1 MHKPRFLDQLAMEL
15 GDSDAFSV
23 GFARG
28 RRAFQPQYVEA
39 KWARDRAAY
48 IKHIKLEVTLD
59 FDAKKITGTATHR
72 LSAIAGPLERLEFDA
87 AELDINAV
95 RVGAGGAGG
104 EPASFESCDGKLRIA
119 LPRALG
125 AGEEIEIA
133 IDYAGQPRRG
143 LYFVGP
149 DPEYPNKPR
158 QAWTQGEDEDSRY
171 WFPCYDYPNNRTTS
185 EIVATVPEQFTAISN
200 GALVGTSSDA
210 TAKTRTFHWR
220 HDVPHSAYL
229 ITLAAGEFAM
239 IEERAGSVPVTYY
252 VAPGREDDARRA
264 FGNTPK
270 MIQFFE
276 RVIGVPYPYAKY
288 AQVAVSDFIFGGME
302 NTSATTQTDSTL
314 HDARAHLD
322 FKSDP
327 LVAHELA
334 HQWWGDL
341 LTCRDWA
348 HAWLNEGFATYFE
361 ALWCEENLG
370 ADEFAWNVRQD
381 REGYLDEDANH
392 YRRAIVCNRYRTPI
406 ELFDRHLYEKGSLVL
421 HMMRRVSGDDLFF
434 KSLNLYCTRH
444 RGANVITQDL
454 QRAFED
460 TTGRNLDFFFDQ
472 WVYKEGHPEIE
483 VSSGFDDKKKL
494 LSVTVKQTHKTGD
507 TIVSAFSFPVTIA
520 LMDADGRETR
530 HRVEIKDR
538 EQVFNFVMDKAP
550 KAVRF
555 DPEHDILK
563 TLKHKRGREALET
576 ELRHAP
582 EAIGRGAAAR
592 ELGAEG
598 SPQATAALR
607 DAMLSDTFWGVQADA
622 ATALGTIR
630 TTAARDALLEG
641 LKLPHPK
648 ARRAVAR
655 ALGNFRGDA
664 QAASA
669 LANVVASGDESYF
682 VEAEA
687 VLALG
692 KTRDERAFAR
702 LSEALGRDS
711 YLEVIRT
718 HALAGMAELR
728 DERAIDVAREFTAY
742 GRPPRARVAAVGAL
756 ARFAALKDSR
766 RVEIL
771 DFMTPLADDRE
782 FMVRMRIPSAF
793 AEIGDPRALP
803 ALRRLADRDL
813 DGRVQRHAN
822 DAIASIGEGR
832 SRVEE
837 GQRLRE
843 DVDKLRDDNKK
854 LQERLE
860 KVEALARDKPVDQ
873 S

>member
-1 MHKPRFLDQLAMEL
+1 
-15 GDSDAFSV
+15 
-23 GFARG
+23 
-28 RRAFQPQYVEA
+28 
-39 KWARDRAAY
+39 
-48 IKHIKLEVTLD
+48 
-59 FDAKKITGTATHR
+59 
-72 LSAIAGPLERLEFDA
+72 
-87 AELDINAV
+87 
-95 RVGAGGAGG
+95 
-104 EPASFESCDGKLRIA
+104 
-119 LPRALG
+119 
-125 AGEEIEIA
+125 
-133 IDYAGQPRRG
+133 
-143 LYFVGP
+143 
-149 DPEYPNKPR
+149 
-158 QAWTQGEDEDSRY
+158 
-171 WFPCYDYPNNRTTS
+171 
-185 EIVATVPEQFTAISN
+185 
-200 GALVGTSSDA
+200 
-210 TAKTRTFHWR
+210 
-220 HDVPHSAYL
+220 
-229 ITLAAGEFAM
+229 M
-239 IEERAGSVPVTYY
+239 I
-252 VAPGREDDARRA
+252 
-264 FGNTPK
+264 
-270 MIQFFE
+270 
-276 RVIGVPYPYAKY
+276 
-288 AQVAVSDFIFGGME
+288 
-302 NTSATTQTDSTL
+302 
-314 HDARAHLD
+314 
-322 FKSDP
+322 
-327 LVAHELA
+327 
-334 HQWWGDL
+334 
-341 LTCRDWA
+341 
-348 HAWLNEGFATYFE
+348 
-361 ALWCEENLG
+361 
-370 ADEFAWNVRQD
+370 
-381 REGYLDEDANH
+381 
-392 YRRAIVCNRYRTPI
+392 
-406 ELFDRHLYEKGSLVL
+406 
-421 HMMRRVSGDDLFF
+421 RRVSGDDLFF

-483 VSSGFDDKKKL
+483 VSSSFDDKKKL

-507 TIVSAFSFPVTIA
+507 TIASAFSFPVTIA
-520 LMDADGRETR
+520 LMDAQGRETR

-592 ELGAEG
+592 ELGVEG
-598 SPQATAALR
+598 SPQATAAIR
-607 DAMLSDTFWGVQADA
+607 DAMLTDKFWGVQADA
-622 ATALGTIR
+622 AAALGTIR
-630 TTAARDALLEG
+630 TAAALDALLEG

-648 ARRAVAR
+648 ARRAVVR

-664 QAASA
+664 RAASA
-669 LANVVASGDESYF
+669 LAGIVATGDASYF

-692 KTRDERAFAR
+692 KTRDERAFAH

-718 HALAGMAELR
+718 HAIAGMAELR
-728 DERAIDVAREFTAY
+728 DERAIDIAREFSAY

-756 ARFAALKDSR
+756 ARFAALKDNR
-766 RVEIL
+766 RAEIL

-803 ALRRLADRDL
+803 ALRRLAERDL
-813 DGRVQRHAN
+813 DGRVQRHAS

-843 DVDKLRDDNKK
+843 DLDKLRDDNKK

-873 S
+873 G